1 MTKTTWAILAAMVG
15 LLAARWIHVWLRRR
29 ADDRA
34 FGAAI
39 RNRND
44 VRRYLGDNE

>member
-1 MTKTTWAILAAMVG
+1 MAIPYVIVG
-15 LLAARWIHVWLRRR
+15 AIALLFARWIWIWRRR
-29 ADDRA
+29 RSDDRA

-39 RNRND
+39 KNRND

>member
-1 MTKTTWAILAAMVG
+1 MAIGIILAGAVA
-15 LLAARWIHVWLRRR
+15 LLAARWVFLWARRR

-39 RNRND
+39 QNRRD
-44 VRRYLGDNE
+44 VARYLGDNE